1 MEQRKVLDALSA
13 LASETR
19 LELIRLLVPAGK
31 DGRSAGDLA
40 RALGVSASRL
50 SFHLAALE
58 QAGLVT
64 SRRESRNVFYA
75 ADHAGIGN
83 TFGWLIADCC
93 CGHPEVRACCGW
105 DGSDGDAAPGAA
117 CDALPDASRA
127 PAPAPRLTRAPGS

>member
-19 LELIRLLVPAGK
+19 LDLVRMLVPAGK

-75 ADHAGIGN
+75 ADHGGIGR

-105 DGSDGDAAPGAA
+105 DGAAEDVAQDAAQEVGP
-117 CDALPDASRA
+117 PK
-127 PAPAPRLTRAPGS
+127 LTVSPGS